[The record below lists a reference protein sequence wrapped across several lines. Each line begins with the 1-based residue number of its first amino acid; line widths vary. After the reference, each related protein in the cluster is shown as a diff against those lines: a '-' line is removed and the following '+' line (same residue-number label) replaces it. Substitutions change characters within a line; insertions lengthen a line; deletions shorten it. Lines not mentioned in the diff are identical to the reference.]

1 MKNATLAACLLFSL
15 AGSATADDGAATS
28 ALVQVAPLRQMTL
41 ARRVIGFGTV
51 TTEAGATANL
61 NFPKAGRIERLD
73 VVPGQRVRRG
83 ETLLEIVTD
92 PAATLAYGQAEDA
105 VAFAHKELAHT
116 QSLFAK
122 QLATRSQVDAAAKAL
137 KDAEQALAAQRALGG
152 GAKRDR
158 LAAPFDGLVVSVSA
172 ARGDRFA
179 AGANLVQLARTATLR
194 ARLGVEPD
202 DSRPLHANMTVILS
216 SVFDPHQTVE
226 GELIQVA
233 GQIDPQTQLV
243 DVTVRFSGGSFLPGS
258 RLRGAI
264 AAEERQVTAV
274 PRQAVL
280 KGSDASYLFQV
291 VDGHAR
297 RIVVDTGIEDGGW
310 LEVHGKGLLPAAP
323 VVILGNYE
331 LEDGVAVREARP

>member
-1 MKNATLAACLLFSL
+1 
-15 AGSATADDGAATS
+15 
-28 ALVQVAPLRQMTL
+28 LRHMTL
-41 ARRVIGFGTV
+41 ARRVAGFGTV
-51 TTEAGATANL
+51 ATEAGATANL
-61 NFPKAGRIERLD
+61 NFPKAGRVERLA

-83 ETLLEIVTD
+83 ETLLEIATD

-105 VAFAHKELAHT
+105 VAFARKELAHA

-122 QLATRSQVDAAAKAL
+122 QLATRSQVDAATKAL

-194 ARLGVEPD
+194 VRLGVEPD
-202 DSRPLHANMTVILS
+202 DSRPLLTGMKVKLS
-216 SVFDPHQTVE
+216 SVFDPQQTEE
-226 GELIQVA
+226 GEVTQVA
-233 GQIDPQTQLV
+233 GQINPQTQLV
-243 DVTVRFSGGSFLPGS
+243 DVTVRFPGRTFLPGT

-280 KGSDASYLFQV
+280 KENDDSYLFQV
-291 VDGHAR
+291 VAGQAR
-297 RIVVDTGIEDGGW
+297 RIAVDTGIEDGGW
-310 LEVHGKGLLPAAP
+310 LEVRGKGLLPAAP
-323 VVILGNYE
+323 VVVLGNYE
-331 LEDGVAVREARP
+331 LEDGTAVREARR